1 MPETALDQND
11 GPFTRQHDVR
21 RPGQLSVVQS
31 EAQAARV
38 ESTSEGYFRTRVFA
52 PDACHHAGTG
62 GGIND
67 VDQFYPL
74 ALSSR
79 PGKAAP

>member
-1 MPETALDQND
+1 MPETALDKND
-11 GPFTRQHDVR
+11 GPLTRQHYVR

-31 EAQAARV
+31 EAQATRV
-38 ESTSEGYFRTRVFA
+38 ESTSERYFRARVFA

-62 GGIND
+62 GGINN
-67 VDQFYPL
+67 VDQIYPL
-74 ALSSR
+74 ALFLR